1 MNLILSPAVCNS
13 PAFLLVCISPPPSE
27 SGGRWVLQE
36 LLSFHIPCVALENL
50 TCASTFSTVQL
61 SLRSGWGGGE
71 PRALS
76 LNPADLS
83 EPQFPRL

>member
-13 PAFLLVCISPPPSE
+13 PAFLLVCISPPRSE

-50 TCASTFSTVQL
+50 TCASAFSTAQL
-61 SLRSGWGGGE
+61 SLRSGSDRGE
-71 PRALS
+71 PTALS
-76 LNPADLS
+76 LNPANLS
-83 EPQFPRL
+83 EPQFPHL